1 MAIIGDVVVYIIMAF
16 VVAGAIAAIRD
27 DEHGMGKEFKEGL
40 HAIGPIFIPV
50 AGIMASIPYL
60 SQFIKAVVGPV
71 FGLGG
76 ASPAMASTTVIA
88 VDMGGYQLAEAT
100 ANNTAN

>member
-71 FGLGG
+71 FGMEVAIRRDAARSEGPNRRVVC
-76 ASPAMASTTVIA
+76 SASTGA
-88 VDMGGYQLAEAT
+88 GWPL
-100 ANNTAN
+100 

>member
-1 MAIIGDVVVYIIMAF
+1 VRYAAKEGDLMAIIGDVVVYIIMAF

-76 ASPAMASTTVIA
+76 RALRWPRRP
-88 VDMGGYQLAEAT
+88 
-100 ANNTAN
+100 